1 MLEYYGYLVRVHKQH
16 ITQVVLYLGKEPLR
30 LQCAFTSPSIDFRFE
45 IVNPREYDSEPLLA
59 SEDWADNVLAV
70 LAKGEPERLLEVV
83 LRRLRVMKS
92 EDQDLAVGTLVLL
105 SGILGMEETVSA
117 RLKEVGMINVM
128 ENKVLGPL
136 ILQRMEQKGRSE
148 GNQEGRQD
156 LLQEQLSE
164 KSGTLPV
171 WVVQRLQAA
180 SAEDLHT
187 WAKRILRATTLEET
201 LR

>member
-1 MLEYYGYLVRVHKQH
+1 
-16 ITQVVLYLGKEPLR
+16 
-30 LQCAFTSPSIDFRFE
+30 
-45 IVNPREYDSEPLLA
+45 
-59 SEDWADNVLAV
+59 
-70 LAKGEPERLLEVV
+70 
-83 LRRLRVMKS
+83 
-92 EDQDLAVGTLVLL
+92 
-105 SGILGMEETVSA
+105 
-117 RLKEVGMINVM
+117 MINVM